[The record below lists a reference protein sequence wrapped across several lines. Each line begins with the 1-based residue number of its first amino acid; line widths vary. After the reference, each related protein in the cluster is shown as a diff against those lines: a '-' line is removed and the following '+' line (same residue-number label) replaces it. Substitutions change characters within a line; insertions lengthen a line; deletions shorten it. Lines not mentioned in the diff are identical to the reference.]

1 MGMASELAQTQP
13 LSAPRICCLDLD
25 TFFVSV
31 ERLLDPTLEGKPVV
45 VGGKPGSRGVVTAAS
60 YEVRRLGVKSGMSL
74 FEAGKRAPNAIYLP
88 TRHEIYGTYA
98 ERVRELARRFAPR
111 VRVASIDE
119 MYLDFS
125 GCERLYA
132 SDAAASGNGGE
143 DRDRAGDAVI
153 EGAVLKLTT
162 AIFDE
167 LGLPSSAGVATSKV
181 VAKVASALAKPR
193 GVMLVPAGVERAV
206 LAPLPVRSFPGIG
219 PVAEAKLHAAGYQ
232 TLGAVAEASVAEL
245 QKIFGAWAAS
255 ISRGVQGL
263 GSGDLGRER
272 PAFAEHD
279 PAGETVGSISN
290 ERTFREDVT
299 DPASI
304 EAVLCGLSQRVCW
317 RARKRH
323 VKARTVT
330 LKLRYA
336 DFHTLT
342 RSQTTLATNSEL
354 ELYPIVKEMFVAAR
368 TRSLPIRLLGVQLS
382 NLGMFEQLP
391 LFDRNERVGA
401 VIDSIRAR
409 FGFAMVSLATAQRG
423 RPEEARVTRADSP

>member
-1 MGMASELAQTQP
+1 MGLATELARAQP
-13 LSAPRICCLDLD
+13 LPAPRICCLDLD

-31 ERLLDPTLEGKPVV
+31 ERLLDPALEGKPVV
-45 VGGKPGSRGVVTAAS
+45 VGGRPGSRGVVTAAS
-60 YEVRRLGVKSGMSL
+60 YEVRGLGVKSGMSL
-74 FEAGKRAPNAIYLP
+74 TEASKRAPNAIYLP

-98 ERVRELARRFAPR
+98 ERVREIARRFAPR
-111 VRVASIDE
+111 VLVASIDE

-125 GCERLYA
+125 GCERLYG
-132 SDAAASGNGGE
+132 SGGADTGE
-143 DRDRAGDAVI
+143 DRAGDVAI
-153 EGAVLKLTT
+153 ERAVLQLTT
-162 AIFDE
+162 TIFDD

-219 PVAEAKLHAAGYQ
+219 PVAEARLHAAGYE
-232 TLGAVAEASVAEL
+232 TLGAVAEASIAEL
-245 QKIFGAWAAS
+245 EKIFGAWALS
-255 ISRGVQGL
+255 ISRGVRGL

-272 PAFAEHD
+272 PAFSEHD
-279 PAGETVGSISN
+279 PEGETVGSISN
-290 ERTFREDVT
+290 ERTFREDVS

-304 EAVLCGLSQRVCW
+304 EAVLCGLCERVCW

-342 RSQTTLATNSEL
+342 RSHTTMATNSEL
-354 ELYPIVKEMFVAAR
+354 ELYPIVKEMFATAR

-401 VIDSIRAR
+401 VVDDIRAR
-409 FGFAMVSLATAQRG
+409 FGFG
-423 RPEEARVTRADSP
+423 